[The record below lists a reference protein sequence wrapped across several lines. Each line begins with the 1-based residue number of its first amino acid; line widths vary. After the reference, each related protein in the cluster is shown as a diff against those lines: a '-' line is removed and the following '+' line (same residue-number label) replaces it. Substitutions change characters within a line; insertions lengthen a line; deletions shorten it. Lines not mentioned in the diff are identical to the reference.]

1 MRLKLVPQSHQGETT
16 RVEVIDENTLSINGE
31 VYEIPADL
39 VSLNPVG
46 PILSGYR
53 DEDGILWVEVLY
65 QYSPDDR
72 PVWETLR
79 EDGTY
84 RGSAYEDWQGV
95 VS

>member
-16 RVEVIDENTLSINGE
+16 RVEVIDENTLSINNN

-39 VSLNPVG
+39 ARIDPAG
-46 PILSGYR
+46 PILSGHR
-53 DEDGILWVEVLY
+53 DEDGVLWLEVLY
-65 QYSPDDR
+65 QYSVADR
-72 PVWETLR
+72 PTWETLR

-84 RGSAYEDWQGV
+84 RGSGYEDWQGV